1 MKRAFI
7 LATVVVL
14 CLATLLTAAPATAQ
28 SGNTWQV
35 DFFPNLDWAGSP
47 VYTIWA
53 SLIAFNW
60 GTNSPAPGMP
70 ADNWTARM
78 TTNAFFYAG
87 LYRFTV
93 QADDEVVLTVG
104 GVTYLN
110 TLNQGQSGRT
120 FTLDIPLVQG
130 NQFIQLDYREYTGT
144 AYVYLNWQLISSS
157 SPQPM
162 PPMATP
168 PPTSS
173 NPPPGTV
180 PVASPSSVVTQYGD
194 YTPCIQQGIH
204 QSNCFQSNGAW
215 NAPNMGS
222 IEMEPQIVVWG
233 NCVSDQVV
241 TMQLYVNTAP
251 QPAKCSKTEAG
262 WYPI

>member
-7 LATVVVL
+7 FATVTVL
-14 CLATLLTAAPATAQ
+14 CLAMLLTAAPTTTAQ
-28 SGNTWQV
+28 SGNQWQV
-35 DFFPNLDWAGSP
+35 DFYPNLDWAGYP
-47 VYTIWA
+47 AVTFWT

-60 GTNSPAPGMP
+60 GSNPPAPGMP
-70 ADNWTARM
+70 ASNWTARM
-78 TTNAFFYAG
+78 TSNAFFYAG

-104 GVTYLN
+104 GVTYLD
-110 TLNQGQSGRT
+110 TRNQGQSGRT

-130 NQFIQLDYREYTGT
+130 NQFIQVDYRQYTGA
-144 AYVYLNWQLISSS
+144 AYIFVNWQLIS
-157 SPQPM
+157 PAQPTQ
-162 PPMATP
+162 PIATP
-168 PPTSS
+168 PPSGS

-180 PVASPSSVVTQYGD
+180 PVASPSSVVTQFGD
-194 YTPCIQQGIH
+194 YTSCIQQGIH
-204 QSNCFQSNGAW
+204 QRNCFQSNGAW

-222 IEMEPQIVVWG
+222 IDMEPQIVVWG

-251 QPAKCSKTEAG
+251 QQAKCSKTEAG